1 MKRWNPRDAV
11 AVLLALG
18 VLFFIMNSTLLRP
31 LIAAIFEQGTN
42 DLDVGEHHVADPVVI
57 QAWKDIVNVII
68 GALAGYIGGHIRRPE
83 DDKSN
88 KS

>member
-1 MKRWNPRDAV
+1 MKNWNPRDAV
-11 AVLLALG
+11 AVLLALA

-31 LIAAIFEQGTN
+31 LIGAWSQQY
-42 DLDVGEHHVADPVVI
+42 VGSDEVADPIVI

-83 DDKSN
+83 DDRRD
-88 KS
+88 